1 MDFSLRNSE
10 IAKGI
15 NYSSKASHCPQNLGH
30 IQIWIYLATPSRNN
44 QWIGLREIYRKAPY
58 LMEKSMFF
66 FFVGFPLNQSI
77 EIIYRLYRLPMSQ
90 MSFSHLFTMK
100 YSLVEAPF
108 LQRYMA
114 ATWLSFTVV
123 ANCQL
128 ALTMSLSEQ
137 L

>member
-1 MDFSLRNSE
+1 
-10 IAKGI
+10 
-15 NYSSKASHCPQNLGH
+15 
-30 IQIWIYLATPSRNN
+30 
-44 QWIGLREIYRKAPY
+44 
-58 LMEKSMFF
+58 
-66 FFVGFPLNQSI
+66 
-77 EIIYRLYRLPMSQ
+77 
-90 MSFSHLFTMK
+90 MK